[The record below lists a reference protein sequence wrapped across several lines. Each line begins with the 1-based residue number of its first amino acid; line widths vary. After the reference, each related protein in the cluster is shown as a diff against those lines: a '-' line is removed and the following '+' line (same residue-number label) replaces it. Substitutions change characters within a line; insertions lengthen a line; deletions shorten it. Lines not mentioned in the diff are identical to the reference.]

1 MKAASCILKGQPIY
15 GLIKDAGFY
24 TVLSSF
30 ASRFPRLR
38 DVLEADAMAG
48 LGQNCADNPVAISD
62 IVILPPIPNP
72 RKIICVGLNY
82 KKPYPVPG
90 VELESDNIVLF
101 GRNIDT
107 FVGHESALEMPS
119 GEAGDSYDFEG
130 EIAAVIGT
138 HCRNI
143 TADQAL
149 AHVAGYACMN
159 EGSVRT
165 WQKHSVYA
173 GKNFVASGGWGPWL
187 VTADEAGSVSDM
199 NLVTRVNGKD
209 MQASKGAQ
217 MIHSLDKVISYISEI
232 MPLDPGDVIATGSPD
247 GTGGSR
253 NPTAFLVPGDQ
264 VEVEISGIGTLRN
277 IVKSSQS

>member
-1 MKAASCILKGQPIY
+1 MKLSSCIFNGEATY
-15 GLIKDAGFY
+15 GLIKDAGFHQ
-24 TVLSSF
+24 VLPRF
-30 ASRFPRLR
+30 ALRFPKLR
-38 DVLEADAMAG
+38 DVLEA
-48 LGQNCADNPVAISD
+48 NAISELAANSAED
-62 IVILPPIPNP
+62 IVALNDIVVLPPIPNP

-90 VELESDNIVLF
+90 AILKSDNIVLF
-101 GRNIDT
+101 GRNTDT
-107 FVGHESALEMPS
+107 FVGHEGVLELPS
-119 GEAGDSYDFEG
+119 GLAGDSFDFEG

-159 EGSVRT
+159 EGSVRA

-187 VTADEAGSVSDM
+187 VTADESGSIRDM
-199 NLVTRVNGKD
+199 KLVTRINGKEL
-209 MQASKGAQ
+209 QSSTGAK
-217 MIHSLDKVISYISEI
+217 MIHPLEKIIAYISKI
-232 MPLDPGDVIATGSPD
+232 MPLNSGDVIATGSPD

-253 NPTAFLVPGDQ
+253 NPTTFLLPGDQ
-264 VEVEISGIGTLRN
+264 VEVEISGLGILKNRVGAR
-277 IVKSSQS
+277 QP

>member
-1 MKAASCILKGQPIY
+1 MKLASCIFKGQPTY
-15 GLIKDAGFY
+15 GLIKVGGFHP
-24 TVLSSF
+24 VLSSF
-30 ASRFPRLR
+30 ALRFPHLR
-38 DVLEADAMAG
+38 AVLKVDVMAD
-48 LGQNCADNPVAISD
+48 LVENCAKDPVALSD

-72 RKIICVGLNY
+72 CKIICVGLNY

-90 VELESDNIVLF
+90 VELKSENIVLF

-107 FVGHESALEMPS
+107 FIGHESSLEMPC
-119 GEAGDSYDFEG
+119 GEAGESYDFEG

-138 HCRNI
+138 RCRNI

-149 AHVAGYACMN
+149 PRVAGYACMN
-159 EGSVRT
+159 EGSVRA
-165 WQKHSVYA
+165 WQEHSVYA

-187 VTADEAGSVSDM
+187 VTSDEAGSVSDM
-199 NLVTRVNGKD
+199 KLVTRVNGKE
-209 MQASKGAQ
+209 MQSSTGAQ

-253 NPTAFLVPGDQ
+253 NPTAFLMPGDQ
-264 VEVEISGIGTLRN
+264 IEVEISGIGTLRN
-277 IVKSSQS
+277 TVEVRRS

>member
-1 MKAASCILKGQPIY
+1 MKLSSCIFNGEPTY
-15 GLIKDAGFY
+15 GLIKDAGFHQ
-24 TVLSSF
+24 VLPRF
-30 ASRFPRLR
+30 ALRFPKLR
-38 DVLEADAMAG
+38 DVLEA
-48 LGQNCADNPVAISD
+48 NAISELAANSAED
-62 IVILPPIPNP
+62 IVALNDIVFLPPIPNP

-90 VELESDNIVLF
+90 AILKSDNIVLF
-101 GRNIDT
+101 GRNTDT
-107 FVGHESALEMPS
+107 FVGHEGVLELPS
-119 GEAGDSYDFEG
+119 GLAGDSFDFEG

-159 EGSVRT
+159 EGSVRA

-187 VTADEAGSVSDM
+187 VTADESGSVQDM
-199 NLVTRVNGKD
+199 KLVTRVNGKEL
-209 MQASKGAQ
+209 QSSTGAK
-217 MIHSLDKVISYISEI
+217 MIHPIEKIIAYISKI
-232 MPLDPGDVIATGSPD
+232 MPLNSGDVIATGSPD

-253 NPTAFLVPGDQ
+253 NPTTFLLPGDQ
-264 VEVEISGIGTLRN
+264 VEVEISGLGILKNRVGAR
-277 IVKSSQS
+277 QP

>member
-1 MKAASCILKGQPIY
+1 MKLASCIFKGQPTY
-15 GLIKDAGFY
+15 GLVKDAGFY
-24 TVLSSF
+24 PVLSSF
-30 ASRFPRLR
+30 ASRFTHLR
-38 DVLEADAMAG
+38 DVLEADAMAD
-48 LGQNCADNPVAISD
+48 LCENSATDSVALSD

-82 KKPYPVPG
+82 IKPYPVPG
-90 VELESDNIVLF
+90 AELKSDNIVLF

-107 FVGHESALEMPS
+107 FVGHESTLEMPF

-138 HCRNI
+138 HCRSVM
-143 TADQAL
+143 ADHAL
-149 AHVAGYACMN
+149 AHVVGYACMN
-159 EGSVRT
+159 EGSVRA

-187 VTADEAGSVSDM
+187 VTADEAGSLPDM
-199 NLVTRVNGKD
+199 KLVTRVNGKE
-209 MQASKGAQ
+209 MQSSTGAQ

-253 NPTAFLVPGDQ
+253 NPTAFLVPGDE

-277 IVKSSQS
+277 TVEASRS

>member
-1 MKAASCILKGQPIY
+1 
-15 GLIKDAGFY
+15 
-24 TVLSSF
+24 
-30 ASRFPRLR
+30 
-38 DVLEADAMAG
+38 
-48 LGQNCADNPVAISD
+48 
-62 IVILPPIPNP
+62 
-72 RKIICVGLNY
+72 
-82 KKPYPVPG
+82 
-90 VELESDNIVLF
+90 
-101 GRNIDT
+101 
-107 FVGHESALEMPS
+107 
-119 GEAGDSYDFEG
+119 
-130 EIAAVIGT
+130 
-138 HCRNI
+138 
-143 TADQAL
+143 
-149 AHVAGYACMN
+149 
-159 EGSVRT
+159 VRT

-209 MQASKGAQ
+209 MQASTGAQ

-277 IVKSSQS
+277 TVKVSRL

>member
-1 MKAASCILKGQPIY
+1 MKVASCIFKGQPIY

-24 TVLSSF
+24 PVLSSF
-30 ASRFPRLR
+30 ASHFPHLR
-38 DVLEADAMAG
+38 DVLEADAMAD
-48 LGQNCADNPVAISD
+48 LDQNCANTPVALSD

-90 VELESDNIVLF
+90 AELKSDNIVLF

-107 FVGHESALEMPS
+107 FVGHESALKMPS
-119 GEAGDSYDFEG
+119 GDAGDSYDFEG

-159 EGSVRT
+159 EGSVRA

-187 VTADEAGSVSDM
+187 VTADEAGSVSNM
-199 NLVTRVNGKD
+199 KLVARVNGKE
-209 MQASKGAQ
+209 MQSSTGAQ

-253 NPTAFLVPGDQ
+253 NPTAFLVPSDQ

-277 IVKSSQS
+277 TVKASQS